1 MTGLA
6 AGAAVDAG
14 RLALTHA
21 PLPAEDV
28 RDGMPT
34 TAYSV
39 LDDAGG
45 IEIGVWE
52 MTPGTAVDVEED
64 EVFVVLSG
72 RATVT
77 FTAPVLP
84 PVELG
89 SGSVMRLTTGMR
101 TVWTVS
107 ATLRKVSI
115 GI

>member
-1 MTGLA
+1 MTALRSGV
-6 AGAAVDAG
+6 AVDAG
-14 RLALTHA
+14 RLSLPHT
-21 PLPAEDV
+21 PLPEGDV
-28 RDGMPT
+28 RDGAPT
-34 TAYSV
+34 TAYAV

-72 RATVT
+72 RATVA
-77 FTAPVLP
+77 FTDPALP

-89 SGSVMRLTTGMR
+89 PGSVMRLSAGMR
-101 TVWTVS
+101 TVWTVA

-115 GI
+115 GL